1 ECLLAN
7 VRSCGECILVGRH
20 CAWCTLLNFTGPGE
34 PTSVRCDLEE
44 RLRERGCPESRLERP
59 KGLTR
64 IDLRPEHIV
73 QLFPQQITLKLRAGE
88 PQTFEIRFRRADDYP
103 IDLYYLMDL
112 SYSMKDDLENVKKL
126 GTELQRRMED
136 VTSDFRI
143 GFGAFVDK
151 TVMPYVSTVPGKL
164 RNPCGV
170 QEEICSRPFGFRNVL
185 PLTAQSDRF
194 NRLVGRQRV
203 SGNLDSP
210 EGGFDAIMQVAS
222 LGLSLS
228 HRRLVGGLSVFY
240 SLPSSVAPPALSA
253 ICPNHISA
261 GCSRSANNPLLVK
274 LPKSRIT
281 AHLHSFIPLFSRLWN
296 KLPQSI
302 QSHSSLQPFKTAA
315 LSSELVLE
323 NSKPPEGVSM
333 TYTAYCKHGQVF
345 TGEAGRRCLNIQ
357 IGDEVKFHVK
367 VQTRGCP
374 ANGNDIVMEIRPLG
388 FDERLWLRLQFVCL
402 CKCQQS
408 SKLGSPDCHFGNG
421 SMECGACRCN
431 EGRLGRECEC
441 SSDAV
446 PSTDMDASC
455 RPDNSSEM
463 VCSGRGDCL
472 CGECVCHGRENL
484 GELLY
489 GKYCECDNFSCDRTA
504 GIMCGGNG
512 VCDCSHCK
520 CFDNFTGAACD
531 CPVATDGCQSLDG
544 EICSN
549 RGTCV
554 CGVCQCLDSKYQ
566 GPTCELCPMC
576 PEVCQEHK
584 DCVQCH
590 MLKSDS
596 QQVECNSCVVSVH
609 HVPELDSLASCR
621 VQDVQNCWIIFSF
634 VGNGRNTTIVVQEK
648 RECPAEPDVAAIV
661 VGVVTGIVLAG
672 LLLLLGWK
680 LLTTL
685 HDRREVAKFEKEK
698 LTAKWDAVI
707 NTAQYKHVFRD
718 TNTCTHSWV
727 ASLYHHFGGT
737 RWC

>member
-1 ECLLAN
+1 
-7 VRSCGECILVGRH
+7 
-20 CAWCTLLNFTGPGE
+20 
-34 PTSVRCDLEE
+34 
-44 RLRERGCPESRLERP
+44 
-59 KGLTR
+59 
-64 IDLRPEHIV
+64 
-73 QLFPQQITLKLRAGE
+73 
-88 PQTFEIRFRRADDYP
+88 
-103 IDLYYLMDL
+103 MDL

-185 PLTAQSDRF
+185 PLTARSDRF

-210 EGGFDAIMQVAS
+210 EGGFDAIMQVAACKEKI
-222 LGLSLS
+222 GW
-228 HRRLVGGLSVFY
+228 RNVTRLLVF
-240 SLPSSVAPPALSA
+240 STDAGF
-253 ICPNHISA
+253 HSA
-261 GCSRSANNPLLVK
+261 GDGKLGGIVVPNDGRCHLNSGGVYTRSHLYDYPSVGQLAQQLGDRNIQSIFAVSHEFQHIYERLSELI
-274 LPKSRIT
+274 PKS
-281 AHLHSFIPLFSRLWN
+281 AVGVLSSN
-296 KLPQSI
+296 SSNVI
-302 QSHSSLQPFKTAA
+302 QLIIDAYNA

-323 NSKPPEGVSM
+323 NSKPPEGVSV
-333 TYTAYCKHGQVF
+333 TYTADCKHGQVF

-374 ANGNDIVMEIRPLG
+374 ANGNDVAMEIRPLG
-388 FDERLWLRLQFVCL
+388 FNERLWLRLQFVCR
-402 CKCQQS
+402 CECQQS
-408 SKLGSPDCHFGNG
+408 SQPSSPDCHFGNG

-446 PSTDMDASC
+446 PITDMDASC
-455 RPDNSSEM
+455 HADNSSEV
-463 VCSGRGDCL
+463 VCSGHGDCL

-489 GKYCECDNFSCDRTA
+489 GKNCECDNFSCDRTA
-504 GIMCGGNG
+504 GVMCGGNG
-512 VCDCSHCK
+512 VCDCSRCK

-531 CPVATDGCQSLDG
+531 CPVATDGCQSPDG
-544 EICSN
+544 ETCSG

-554 CGVCQCLDSKYQ
+554 CGTCQCVESKYQ
-566 GPTCELCPMC
+566 GPKCELCPMC
-576 PEVCQEHK
+576 PEACQEHK

-596 QQVECNSCVVSVH
+596 QEMECDRCVVPVH
-609 HVPELDSLASCR
+609 RVPKLDSLDSCR
-621 VQDVQNCWIIFSF
+621 VQDLRNCWIIFSF
-634 VGNGRNTTIVVQEK
+634 IGSGRNTSIVVQDK
-648 RECPAEPDVAAIV
+648 RECPAEPEVAAIV

-672 LLLLLGWK
+672 LVLLLGWK
-680 LLTTL
+680 VLTSL

-698 LTAKWDAVI
+698 LTAKWDAGENPIYKSAITTII
-707 NTAQYKHVFRD
+707 NPRY
-718 TNTCTHSWV
+718 
-727 ASLYHHFGGT
+727 GGIQ
-737 RWC
+737 